1 MMGDVFMMEKGTIP
15 NRKDVSVEH
24 LWDLSTI
31 YDSDESWQ
39 SAFEGVSDRIPSLES
54 FKGRLSKGADELLKC
69 LSLLD
74 DVGVELGKVF
84 VYATMKGHQDVSDE
98 ASKSMADRA
107 MALSVSVSTS
117 VSFVVPEILAMD
129 EELLWSFFDVKPEL
143 GLYRFYVDGILRR
156 KPHVL
161 SAREEE
167 ILAGMGEVAHA
178 PENIFSMLTNGDMT
192 FPNIKDE
199 TGSFVELSEERYY
212 RLIRSKDRDVRK
224 SAFEGIHR
232 TYASFKNT
240 LAASYSASVKED
252 VFSSKIRRYSS
263 SLEAALDE
271 NRIPMAVYHNLL
283 DTVKKGLPLLHR
295 YMALRKRAL
304 KVDDL
309 HMYDLYVPVFD
320 EPDVDISWDEAKS
333 TVKAGLAP
341 LGESYVSLLSK
352 GMEERWIDVYEN
364 QGKRKGA
371 YSWGSY
377 GTNPFV
383 LLNYNGTLRDV
394 FTLAHEMGHSL
405 HSWYSHSNQ
414 PPVYGDYSIFVAEVA
429 STTNEV
435 LLMEHLLKERSAER
449 PFLLNYYLEQ
459 VRTTVFRQAMFA
471 QFELETHR
479 MVESQEPLTPQSL
492 SSLWGDLNREYYGP
506 EVVVDRD
513 IEVEW
518 GRIPHFYSAF
528 YVYQYATGYSA
539 ATVLADRILNDGDKA
554 VQDYIGFLS
563 GGSSRYPIDL
573 LRSAGA
579 DMESSSSL
587 DSMLRIFEEK
597 LDELEGFVR

>member
-1 MMGDVFMMEKGTIP
+1 MGDSGAIP
-15 NRKDVSVEH
+15 KREDISVVSR
-24 LWDLSTI
+24 WDLSTI
-31 YDSDESWQ
+31 YGSDEIWQ
-39 SAFEGVSDRIPSLES
+39 GAFEDVSSKISYIQG
-54 FKGRLSKGADELLKC
+54 FQGKLSQGADELLMC
-69 LSLLD
+69 LSSID
-74 DVGVELGKVF
+74 EIGVELGKVF
-84 VYATMKGHQDVSDE
+84 VYATMKSHQDVSDE

-107 MALSVSVSTS
+107 MALSVNVSTAM
-117 VSFVVPEILAMD
+117 SFVIPEILGMD
-129 EELLWSFFDVKPEL
+129 EETVWSFFEQEPGLE
-143 GLYRFYVDGILRR
+143 LYRFHMEGILRR

-167 ILAGMGEVAHA
+167 ILAGMGEVAQA
-178 PENIFSMLTNGDMT
+178 PENIFSMLTNGDMV

-199 TGSFVELSEERYY
+199 SGKEVELSEERYY

-224 SAFEGIHR
+224 NAFEGIHR
-232 TYASFKNT
+232 TYGSFKNT

-252 VFSSKIRRYSS
+252 AFSSRIRRYGSS
-263 SLEAALDE
+263 VEAALDE
-271 NRIPMAVYHNLL
+271 NRIPVSVYDNLL
-283 DTVKKGLPLLHR
+283 STVQKGLPLLHR

-304 KVDDL
+304 RVDKL

-320 EPDVDISWDEAKS
+320 EPDVNIPWEEAKS

-405 HSWYSHSNQ
+405 HSWYSHKNQ

-435 LLMEHLLKERSAER
+435 LLMEHLLNGREDER

-492 SSLWGDLNREYYGP
+492 SSLWGKLNREYYGP
-506 EVVVDRD
+506 EVVVDQD

-518 GRIPHFYSAF
+518 ARIPHFYSAF

-539 ATVLADRILNDGDKA
+539 ATVLADRILKGGDGA
-554 VQDYIGFLS
+554 VRDYIGFLS
-563 GGSSRYPIDL
+563 GGSSMYPIDL
-573 LRSAGA
+573 LRSAGV
-579 DMESSSSL
+579 DMESSHSL
-587 DSMLRIFEEK
+587 DSMLRMFGEK
-597 LDELEGFVR
+597 LDELEAFVK

>member
-1 MMGDVFMMEKGTIP
+1 MGDSGAIP
-15 NRKDVSVEH
+15 KREDISVVSR
-24 LWDLSTI
+24 WDLSTI
-31 YDSDESWQ
+31 YGSDETWQ
-39 SAFEGVSDRIPSLES
+39 GAFEDVSSKIPYIQG
-54 FKGRLSKGADELLKC
+54 FQGKLSQGADELLRC
-69 LSLLD
+69 LSSID
-74 DVGVELGKVF
+74 EIGVELGKVF
-84 VYATMKGHQDVSDE
+84 VYATMKSHQDVSDE

-107 MALSVSVSTS
+107 MALSVNVSTAM
-117 VSFVVPEILAMD
+117 SFVVPEILGMD
-129 EELLWSFFDVKPEL
+129 EETVWSFFEQEPGLE
-143 GLYRFYVDGILRR
+143 LYRFYMEGILRR

-167 ILAGMGEVAHA
+167 ILAGMGEVAQA
-178 PENIFSMLTNGDMT
+178 PENIFSMLTNGDMV

-199 TGSFVELSEERYY
+199 SGKDVELSEERYY
-212 RLIRSKDRDVRK
+212 RLIRSKDRGVRK
-224 SAFEGIHR
+224 NAFEGIHR
-232 TYASFKNT
+232 TYGSFKNT

-252 VFSSKIRRYSS
+252 AFSSRIRRYGSS
-263 SLEAALDE
+263 VEAALDE
-271 NRIPMAVYHNLL
+271 NRIPVSVYDNLL
-283 DTVKKGLPLLHR
+283 STVQKGLPLLHR

-304 KVDDL
+304 RVDEL

-320 EPDVDISWDEAKS
+320 EPDVNIPWEEAKS

-341 LGESYVSLLSK
+341 LGESYVSVLSK

-405 HSWYSHSNQ
+405 HSWYSHKNQ

-435 LLMEHLLKERSAER
+435 LLMDHLLKEREEER

-492 SSLWGDLNREYYGP
+492 SSLWGKLNREYYGP
-506 EVVVDRD
+506 EVVVDQD

-518 GRIPHFYSAF
+518 ARIPHFYSAF

-539 ATVLADRILNDGDKA
+539 ATVLADRILKEGDGA
-554 VQDYIGFLS
+554 VRDYIGFLS
-563 GGSSRYPIDL
+563 GGSSMYPIDL
-573 LRSAGA
+573 LRSAGV
-579 DMESSSSL
+579 DMESSHSL
-587 DSMLRIFEEK
+587 DSMLRIFGEK
-597 LDELEGFVR
+597 LDELEAFVK